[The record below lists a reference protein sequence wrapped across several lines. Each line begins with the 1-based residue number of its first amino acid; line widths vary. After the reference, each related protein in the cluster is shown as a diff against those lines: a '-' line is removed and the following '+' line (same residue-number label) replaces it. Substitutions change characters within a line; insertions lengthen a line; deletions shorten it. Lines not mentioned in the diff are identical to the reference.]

1 MKDISWI
8 FHTVFCL
15 QNRPYSYEIA
25 DLSKIN
31 VMLNNND
38 VSDYL
43 KISPTGLEVSNWF
56 IYLFSGKIVVL
67 LKFIM
72 VERQSRG
79 STVMTTGEARV
90 TQWWEHSPS
99 TIVAG
104 VQLPASTPYVGWV
117 CCWFSPLPREVFLLV
132 LRFSPLLKNQH
143 FHNSNSIWNAQ
154 TRLNKFIWT
163 PMCFVGKQA
172 IYNFFNF

>member
-1 MKDISWI
+1 MSLRRIS
-8 FHTVFCL
+8 HNVFCL

-56 IYLFSGKIVVL
+56 IYLFSGKIVLL

-72 VERQSRG
+72 VEHQSRG
-79 STVMTTGEARV
+79 STVMNTGEARV
-90 TQWWEHSPS
+90 AQWWECSPP
-99 TIVAG
+99 TIVAE
-104 VQLPASTPYVGWV
+104 VQLSASTPYVGWV
-117 CCWFSPLPREVFLLV
+117 CCWFSPLLREVFLRV

-143 FHNSNSIWNAQ
+143 FHNSNSIWNAR